1 MIGSVWWLIVA
12 GLMLLSIWSR
22 QGPLFFFSLLLL
34 FGSAAS
40 ALWARYC
47 LSGLQYRRSLG
58 ATRLNFGEET
68 EITVEIINAKP
79 LPLAWLRIRD
89 EWPAAIPLLT
99 GQLGYS
105 HKPERRMLENW
116 LAMRWYER
124 VRRVYCLQGA
134 HRGAYAFGPAE
145 LTSGDLFGFR
155 WRTNNQEATD
165 ALLVYPKLIPLD
177 DWRLPSGRPLGEA
190 LARRRLIPDP
200 LRFAGVRDFA
210 PGDNPR
216 YIHWKNSARLG
227 RLQTRVFDPE
237 ATQALALVADVQTS
251 EQGTYWVVPAYLE
264 LIASA
269 AASIAVRALDDRR
282 AVGLFTNATA
292 ARQPGAI
299 EVPIGRAPG
308 QRTALMEAFARM
320 RGFALV
326 RADVVLARLTHSLP
340 WGATVVMLSA
350 RPHAEVQAALL
361 ALQDT
366 GHACVLLTV
375 GEAPIEAPAGLD
387 VHYLGGVDA
396 WANLAAMGL
405 G

>member
-1 MIGSVWWLIVA
+1 MIGSAWWLIVA
-12 GLMLLSIWSR
+12 LLLLVSIWTR
-22 QGPLFFFSLLLL
+22 QGPLFLFSLLLL

-47 LSGLQYRRSLG
+47 LAGLRYRRVLG
-58 ATRLNFGEET
+58 ASRLNFGEDT
-68 EITVEIINAKP
+68 EITVEITNAKP
-79 LPLAWLRIRD
+79 LPLAWLRIHD
-89 EWPAAIPLLT
+89 EWPAHIPLLT

-124 VRRVYCLQGA
+124 VRRVYRLRGA

-145 LTSGDLFGFR
+145 LTSGDLFRFR
-155 WRTNNQEATD
+155 WRSQNLD
-165 ALLVYPKLIPLD
+165 AIDTLLVYPKLIPLD
-177 DWRLPSGRPLGEA
+177 EWRLPSGRPLGEA
-190 LARRRLIPDP
+190 LASRRLVPDP
-200 LRFAGVRDFA
+200 LRFAGVRDYVS
-210 PGDNPR
+210 GDNPR
-216 YIHWKNSARLG
+216 HIHWKNTARWG
-227 RLQTRVFDPE
+227 RLQTRIFDPE

-269 AASIAVRALDDRR
+269 AASIADRALDERR

-299 EVPIGRAPG
+299 EVPISRAPG
-308 QRTALMEAFARM
+308 QRTVLMEALARM

-326 RADVVLARLTHSLP
+326 RADVVLDRLAHSLP

-350 RPHAEVQAALL
+350 RPSADVQAALL
-361 ALQDT
+361 ALQDA
-366 GHACVLLTV
+366 GHASVLLTV
-375 GEAPIEAPAGLD
+375 GEAPIEPPAGLD

-396 WANLAAMGL
+396 WENLAEFGL
-405 G
+405 D